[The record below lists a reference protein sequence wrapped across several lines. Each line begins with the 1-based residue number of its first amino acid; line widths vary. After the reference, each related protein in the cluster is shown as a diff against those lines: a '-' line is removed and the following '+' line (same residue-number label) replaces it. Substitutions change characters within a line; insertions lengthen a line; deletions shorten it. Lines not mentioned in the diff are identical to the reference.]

1 VSNLLL
7 LSQAELATILNSSRA
22 KVDRLEREN
31 AALRQDRAELEMLRE
46 MVGVHKNA
54 SACVNDATHWLKL
67 MDAWDENAA
76 LRKALDEAATSL
88 CTISQQAG
96 RTEELSEIS
105 QIRGYAFS
113 RYSAAIDAAR
123 AKEAKP

>member
-1 VSNLLL
+1 M
-7 LSQAELATILNSSRA
+7 SSTSWQWVRA
-22 KVDRLEREN
+22 NPDEAAHRIRQLEREN
-31 AALRQDRAELEMLRE
+31 AALRQ
-46 MVGVHKNA
+46 
-54 SACVNDATHWLKL
+54 
-67 MDAWDENAA
+67 
-76 LRKALDEAATSL
+76 ALDEAATSL